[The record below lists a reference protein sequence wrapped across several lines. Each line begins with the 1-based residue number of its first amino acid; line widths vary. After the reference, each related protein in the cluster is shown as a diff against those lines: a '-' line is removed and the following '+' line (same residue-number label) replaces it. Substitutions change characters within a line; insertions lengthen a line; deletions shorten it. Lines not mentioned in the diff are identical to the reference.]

1 MGVCGLALKAG
12 GGLLVFMK
20 EALKRRFEELR
31 HTVGV
36 AELPGTFTN
45 EFLSSYMG
53 KNGSVLAELASI
65 H

>member
-12 GGLLVFMK
+12 SGLLVFMK
-20 EALKRRFEELR
+20 EALKSRFGDLR
-31 HTVGV
+31 HTVRV
-36 AELPGTFTN
+36 AELLGIFTN
-45 EFLSSYMG
+45 EFLSSYTG

>member
-12 GGLLVFMK
+12 SGLLVFMK
-20 EALKRRFEELR
+20 EALKSRFEDLR
-31 HTVGV
+31 HAVRL
-36 AELPGTFTN
+36 AEFTN
-45 EFLSSYMG
+45 EFLSSYTG